1 MAVIAKRLTDSDYR
15 SLAEFRHVLRRFLAF
30 SEEAARKAGLASQQ
44 HQVLL
49 AIKGFGGSL
58 TVGDLAEKLVIKP
71 HSAVG
76 LVDRLVEAG
85 LVRRSANSD
94 DRRTVWLS
102 LTPAAEKLLVS
113 LSRSHREELRRLIP
127 LLKPLLHAWDTE
139 E

>member
-1 MAVIAKRLTDSDYR
+1 MAAAEKRLTDSDYR

-44 HQVLL
+44 HQALL
-49 AIKGFGGSL
+49 AIKGFGELL

-76 LVDRLVEAG
+76 LVDRLVVAG
-85 LVRRSANSD
+85 LIRRSANND
-94 DRRTVWLS
+94 DRRTVRLS

-113 LSRSHREELRRLIP
+113 LSRSHSEELRRLVP
-127 LLKPLLHAWDTE
+127 LLKPLLHPWDPE
-139 E
+139 Q